1 MPEMFFV
8 VALIIIALIFD
19 FINGFHDAANAIA
32 TVVATRVLSPV
43 GAIAIAAFF
52 NFAGAFVFSVAVATT
67 IGKGI
72 IIPSAVT
79 LHLILA
85 ALIGGIIWNLITWR
99 WGLPSSS
106 SHALIGGLIG
116 AAAVSAGLGAI
127 QFSGIYT
134 ILLFIVFAP
143 LLGMAGAIVF
153 SGYIMRFFRKSD
165 PGKVNIYFR
174 RLQLISSSMYSLGHG
189 TNDAQKTMGIIA
201 IILLAGGVT
210 TQFEVPLWVIL
221 SCHAAIALGTLA
233 GGWRIVKTMGTKIT
247 KLRPVDGFSAETSSS
262 VVLFSTASTGIPVS
276 TTHVISGS
284 IMGVGAV
291 KGAGKVRWPLARK
304 IMWAWILTIPI
315 TAIIAGVSYLG
326 IMMFV

>member
-85 ALIGGIIWNLITWR
+85 ALIGGIVWNLITWR

-134 ILLFIVFAP
+134 IILFIVFAP
-143 LLGMAGAIVF
+143 LLGMLGAKIF
-153 SGYIMRFFRKSD
+153 SGCIMRLSRKSD
-165 PGKVNIYFR
+165 PQKVNKYFR
-174 RLQLISSSMYSLGHG
+174 KLQLISSSMYSLSHG

-201 IILLAGGVT
+201 IVLLAGGV
-210 TQFEVPLWVIL
+210 
-221 SCHAAIALGTLA
+221 
-233 GGWRIVKTMGTKIT
+233 
-247 KLRPVDGFSAETSSS
+247 
-262 VVLFSTASTGIPVS
+262 
-276 TTHVISGS
+276 
-284 IMGVGAV
+284 
-291 KGAGKVRWPLARK
+291 
-304 IMWAWILTIPI
+304 
-315 TAIIAGVSYLG
+315 
-326 IMMFV
+326 

>member
-1 MPEMFFV
+1 M
-8 VALIIIALIFD
+8 
-19 FINGFHDAANAIA
+19 
-32 TVVATRVLSPV
+32 
-43 GAIAIAAFF
+43 GAILW
-52 NFAGAFVFSVAVATT
+52 N
-67 IGKGI
+67 
-72 IIPSAVT
+72 
-79 LHLILA
+79 IL
-85 ALIGGIIWNLITWR
+85 TWYYSI
-99 WGLPSSS
+99 PSSS

-116 AAAVSAGLGAI
+116 AAAVSAGIGAI

-165 PGKVNIYFR
+165 PGKVNVYFR

-262 VVLFSTASTGIPVS
+262 VVLFSTASAGIPVS

-291 KGAGKVRWPLARK
+291 KGVGKVRWPLARK

-315 TAIIAGVSYLG
+315 AAIIAGASYLG
-326 IMMFV
+326 IGLFI